1 MNTPPHRKVSSYEDD
16 SDEDVF
22 EDAAESLSESEY
34 EDARSTLSHESDD
47 DHDDDGLEVIKVV
60 EDSDDDLVVEAA
72 PRPTTPSD
80 VIRKLGPTYQA
91 RVNGVL
97 CSLSSAHDFAAFE
110 EEVLAVAPAVEN
122 DSLMIWYKCTF
133 TKQDLLIQDFS
144 FNKYLYK
151 LINGWVAAAD
161 GPVDL
166 AVLTQWESFRSPGSP
181 PATPK
186 SGVSPAPFESDVSTA
201 EVAEVAEVAVDP
213 FKWRPS
219 GTKIIGGAGT
229 EESPFLIGSVAGSP
243 TGVRVSPAPGRGM
256 ARSRSTTPPRSR
268 TAAARSLSG
277 SPRRLGKLR
286 GDSPRFS
293 PSQRQQIVDYVLGS
307 REAPIEL

>member
-1 MNTPPHRKVSSYEDD
+1 MNGPPHRKVSSYEDD
-16 SDEDVF
+16 SDGDVF

-34 EDARSTLSHESDD
+34 EDARSTISHESDD
-47 DHDDDGLEVIKVV
+47 NHDEDDLEVIKVV

-186 SGVSPAPFESDVSTA
+186 SGVSPAPFESDASTA

-219 GTKIIGGAGT
+219 GTIIGGAGT
-229 EESPFLIGSVAGSP
+229 EDSPFLIGSVAGSP
-243 TGVRVSPAPGRGM
+243 TGVRVSPAPERKM
-256 ARSRSTTPPRSR
+256 TRSRSVTPLRPRKA
-268 TAAARSLSG
+268 TARSPSG
-277 SPRRLGKLR
+277 SPRGVGKRR
-286 GDSPRFS
+286 GGSPRFS
-293 PSQRQQIVDYVLGS
+293 PSQRQQVADHVLGS